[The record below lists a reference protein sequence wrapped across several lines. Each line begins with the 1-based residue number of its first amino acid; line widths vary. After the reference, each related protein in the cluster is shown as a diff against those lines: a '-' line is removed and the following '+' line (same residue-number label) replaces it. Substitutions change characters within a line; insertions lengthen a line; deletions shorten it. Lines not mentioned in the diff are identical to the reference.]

1 MQDSA
6 ITSSYTLLPEQT
18 FDFVQV
24 FSTEGEM
31 RNMGSFR
38 LDHFE
43 EAISVCNITFRNDEK
58 KEYYIVGTAY
68 IVDGEEEAS
77 KGRILVFSVCGVLQF
92 ERQAREF

>member
-1 MQDSA
+1 
-6 ITSSYTLLPEQT
+6 
-18 FDFVQV
+18 
-24 FSTEGEM
+24 M

-38 LDHFE
+38 LDPFE